1 MSSSSHSEGACKLI
15 ELLTPMRLYFHKPSR
30 SSSSN
35 NEAASDNL
43 FQKVGGWGGVIMQ
56 TNVLVRILRSMSI
69 GKNGPSIWPPLL
81 ALWPTQL
88 QVSLAVSWEPRLRL
102 PHSPTS
108 PAKWAA

>member
-1 MSSSSHSEGACKLI
+1 
-15 ELLTPMRLYFHKPSR
+15 
-30 SSSSN
+30 
-35 NEAASDNL
+35 
-43 FQKVGGWGGVIMQ
+43 MQ